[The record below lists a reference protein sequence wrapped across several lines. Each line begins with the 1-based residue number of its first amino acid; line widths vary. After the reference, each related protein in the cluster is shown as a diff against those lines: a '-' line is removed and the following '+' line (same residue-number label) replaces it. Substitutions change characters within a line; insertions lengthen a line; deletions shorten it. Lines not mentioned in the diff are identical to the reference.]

1 MAENGS
7 NRKLY
12 LVKNDSTTYV
22 VGQTSSNLSLNDE
35 LLASS
40 DKMDQWERYI
50 SGQKSWSASVTLN
63 LSNNAND
70 KQVEFIKSL
79 VAGTPVDIFLG
90 ELKENVQSDG
100 VTLAVHSV
108 VRLLPPR
115 ASTSK
120 ACTVAS
126 GSSYSSRT
134 SAWSFSA
141 MSLIRSR

>member
-35 LLASS
+35 LLAAS

-79 VAGTPVDIFLG
+79 VAGTPVDIFIG

-100 VTLAVHSV
+100 VAGS
-108 VRLLPPR
+108 
-115 ASTSK
+115 AM
-120 ACTVAS
+120 VAS
-126 GSSYSSRT
+126 VEDTFDKGALAART
-134 SAWSFSA
+134 VTLTGNGEPTIIYPEAS
-141 MSLIRSR
+141 

>member
-35 LLASS
+35 LLAAS

-63 LSNNAND
+63 LSNNATD
-70 KQVEFIKSL
+70 KQIEFIKSL
-79 VAGTPVDIFLG
+79 VAGTPVDIFIG
-90 ELKENVQSDG
+90 ELKNDQQSDG
-100 VTLAVHSV
+100 TAGS
-108 VRLLPPR
+108 
-115 ASTSK
+115 AM
-120 ACTVAS
+120 VAS
-126 GSSYSSRT
+126 VEDTFDKGALASRT
-134 SAWSFSA
+134 VNLTGNGQPTIIYPAAS
-141 MSLIRSR
+141 